1 VADEPPSELDVLLDK
16 IAKSGMGSLTPKE
29 RTQLEKAREALMR
42 KDKR

>member
-1 VADEPPSELDVLLDK
+1 LDVLLDK

-29 RTQLEKAREALMR
+29 RAQLEKAREALMR